1 LPALSAPAAVEVSQK
16 LADNS
21 SSTMKQDCQ
30 QFAQNNGPLTRAS
43 TPSGSNK
50 VSTSAEVNECPQG
63 EESAL

>member
-1 LPALSAPAAVEVSQK
+1 LPAFSAPAAVEVSQK
-16 LADNS
+16 FADNS

-50 VSTSAEVNECPQG
+50 PRQAPK
-63 EESAL
+63 